1 MSPRDSTPPPM
12 SAAAAPPAASPAG
25 ASRPPTP
32 APTGAPAAAAALASP
47 EAVPVIRLV
56 GVTKT
61 FGEGTARVE
70 AVAGVDLEV
79 ARGEFLAIMGPS
91 GSGKS
96 TLMNIIGCLD
106 RPTGGEYYLDGR
118 DVARL
123 KDDALA
129 DVRRLA
135 IGFVFQTFN
144 LLPRLTSLQNV
155 ELPMVYAGVSG
166 RRRRQRATELLR
178 SVGLGGRLTH
188 RPNQLSGGE
197 RQRVAVARSLANEP
211 SLVLADEPTG
221 NLDSRSG
228 AEIVSLLERLHD
240 EGRTIVLIT
249 HEEDVA
255 AHAERVIYL
264 RDGRV
269 TDGSPAPAAAPE
281 AEDGR

>member
-1 MSPRDSTPPPM
+1 MTSEATRRSTRRAFGGALPPED
-12 SAAAAPPAASPAG
+12 ALAAS
-25 ASRPPTP
+25 
-32 APTGAPAAAAALASP
+32 
-47 EAVPVIRLV
+47 VPVIRLT
-56 GVTKT
+56 GVTKV
-61 FGEGTARVE
+61 FGEGTARLE
-70 AVAGVDLEV
+70 AVAGVDLQV

-106 RPTGGEYYLDGR
+106 RPTSGQYHLDGR

-123 KDDALA
+123 NDDALA

-155 ELPMVYAGVSG
+155 ELPMVYAGVPG
-166 RRRRQRATELLR
+166 RRRRQRAVELLE
-178 SVGLGGRLTH
+178 SVGLGGRLAH

-197 RQRVAVARSLANEP
+197 RQRVAVARSMANEP
-211 SLVLADEPTG
+211 SLLLADEPTG

-228 AEIVSLLERLHD
+228 AEIVALLEHLHD

-249 HEEDVA
+249 HEEEVA
-255 AHAERVIYL
+255 GHAQRVIHL
-264 RDGRV
+264 KDGRIA
-269 TDGSPAPAAAPE
+269 DDAAVGAGGTRPK
-281 AEDGR
+281 ATEDGR

>member
-1 MSPRDSTPPPM
+1 MT
-12 SAAAAPPAASPAG
+12 SAASRLSTRRAFRSALPPEDALSAS
-25 ASRPPTP
+25 
-32 APTGAPAAAAALASP
+32 
-47 EAVPVIRLV
+47 VPVIRLT
-56 GVTKT
+56 GVTKV
-61 FGEGTARVE
+61 FGEGTARLE
-70 AVAGVDLEV
+70 AVAGVDLQV

-106 RPTGGEYYLDGR
+106 RPTSGQYHLDGR

-123 KDDALA
+123 NDDALA

-166 RRRRQRATELLR
+166 RRRRQRAVELLE

-197 RQRVAVARSLANEP
+197 RQRVAVARSMANEP
-211 SLVLADEPTG
+211 SLLLADEPTG

-228 AEIVSLLERLHD
+228 AEIVALLEHLHD

-249 HEEDVA
+249 HEEEVA
-255 AHAERVIYL
+255 GHAQRVIHL
-264 RDGRV
+264 KDGRIA
-269 TDGSPAPAAAPE
+269 DDARPE
-281 AEDGR
+281 AIEDGR